1 MAPTFVNTIGLVG
14 VALTLIAYFL
24 LQIEKLKAD
33 GLYFPLINAIGS
45 LGIMY
50 SLYYEWNLAAG
61 VMELCWLIISL
72 AGVIKYYG
80 KPESTG

>member
-1 MAPTFVNTIGLVG
+1 MNIAALANFIGLTG

-24 LQIEKLKAD
+24 LQIGKLNAN
-33 GLYFPLINAIGS
+33 GFYFPLINAIGS

-61 VMELCWLIISL
+61 VMELCWLIISI
-72 AGVIKYYG
+72 ASVVKHVFKN
-80 KPESTG
+80 KPS